1 MKVTVALE
9 IEDLVA
15 GYGRGVDVLH
25 GISLEVG
32 EGEAVSVLGANGAG
46 KTTLLRTISGLLPAR
61 RGRVRFRGEQVL
73 GAAPDRIARRGLAH
87 VPEGRQIFVRQ
98 TVGENLRLGGMDS
111 DRREARLAE
120 LLEAFPALGEK
131 LGQPAGELS
140 GGQQQMLAIARGL
153 MSSPSVLMLD
163 EPSLGLSPKLVD
175 EVAALLR
182 RLRTDLGLTLLLVE
196 QNAAVAA
203 EVADRACVL
212 RRGGVVLEQ
221 RAEELLGS
229 EDVLS
234 AYLT

>member
-9 IEDLVA
+9 IVDLVA

-182 RLRTDLGLTLLLVE
+182 RLRSDLGVTLLLVE

-203 EVADRACVL
+203 EVADRAYVL